1 MILSRQKSHVK
12 SRFFQCLSG
21 FTHVTHVIL
30 QKKKS
35 FQKMITT
42 DTLYYI
48 YSFQKLPCHVC
59 CLPKNRIDKPFLRIF
74 IRVTCRVLCVSSVL
88 PTKVHTQ
95 QIKVKH
101 NLILRT
107 RQAVSLQLVGKQT
120 YNLYQSIFST
130 QIIHYSL
137 FILPYSFETTHRT
150 MHDFSSH
157 TTNESKTSY
166 NLSGRQGC
174 RPLHCSRRY
183 VYCRG
188 RLPRRPVT

>member
-88 PTKVHTQ
+88 PKVHIEHSVIFQHTKHM
-95 QIKVKH
+95 KV
-101 NLILRT
+101 RT
-107 RQAVSLQLVGKQT
+107 SIVGMPIGHPRSLP
-120 YNLYQSIFST
+120 IA
-130 QIIHYSL
+130 
-137 FILPYSFETTHRT
+137 ET
-150 MHDFSSH
+150 
-157 TTNESKTSY
+157 
-166 NLSGRQGC
+166 
-174 RPLHCSRRY
+174 
-183 VYCRG
+183 
-188 RLPRRPVT
+188 